1 MAFRPG
7 YQPKEKKP
15 PQGEYGIQK
24 LLAKFLDENNLENT
38 AENKQVLRD
47 GIEQNHD
54 GYYTVESLLAVMRQN
69 RSRLAHKVRTLPRI
83 VTAEE
88 LQAMY
93 QKVLEANPWIA
104 DTEKNGEL
112 IATAF
117 LDDPNPKRD
126 IRSMVAVIDR
136 IKSQLD
142 MQKPTP
148 PPNPVYDESPL
159 KTLSDGSWQLPL
171 HASEWEMRSAS
182 KEQMRDL
189 VERLRKFEAWRKE
202 IGE

>member
-1 MAFRPG
+1 MVHRDDLK
-7 YQPKEKKP
+7 QKKP

-24 LLAKFLDENNLENT
+24 LLAKFLDENNLDQT
-38 AENKQVLRD
+38 AENIKVLRD

-69 RSRLAHKVRTLPRI
+69 RDRLAHKIRTLPRI

-88 LQAMY
+88 LHAMY
-93 QKVLEANPWIA
+93 QQVLAANPWIA

-126 IRSMVAVIDR
+126 IHSMVAVITR
-136 IKSQLD
+136 IKAQLD
-142 MQKPTP
+142 VQKPAP
-148 PPNPVYDESPL
+148 PPKPVYDEGPL

-171 HASEWEMRSAS
+171 SAPEWQMRSAS
-182 KEQMRDL
+182 KEQMKDL
-189 VERLRKFEAWRKE
+189 LERLRKFEAWRKE
-202 IGE
+202 IGQ